1 MLQFCLVLFLDHF
14 TQHLKVNQNQ
24 AGNSRSEAI
33 NANIYAAVL
42 ASLKGLVDVKA
53 KTLGNEELKKLAMNI
68 IMSGIIS
75 SNANIRCAAAECLGR
90 LAQVLFNYLAHTIRK
105 VKFLSKNSKKQPQH
119 FREFFTQHFF

>member
-1 MLQFCLVLFLDHF
+1 MFSFLDHF

-90 LAQVLFNYLAHTIRK
+90 LAQVLTTNYLAN
-105 VKFLSKNSKKQPQH
+105 VLSISTFF
-119 FREFFTQHFF
+119 FRF

>member
-1 MLQFCLVLFLDHF
+1 MFSFLDHF

-90 LAQVLFNYLAHTIRK
+90 LAQVQQTTYLAEVLSVLTSFLLISDYMRPSIRDRQCLK
-105 VKFLSKNSKKQPQH
+105 EL
-119 FREFFTQHFF
+119 

>member
-1 MLQFCLVLFLDHF
+1 MFSFLDHF

-90 LAQVLFNYLAHTIRK
+90 LAQVQQTTYLAKVLCVLTSFLLISDYMRPSIRDRQCLK
-105 VKFLSKNSKKQPQH
+105 EL
-119 FREFFTQHFF
+119 